1 MSYVIDALR
10 FFGKNMNNTF
20 ETGKR
25 YHISSENTV
34 NSAVLKVS
42 FRLFFM

>member
-1 MSYVIDALR
+1 MSYAIYELS
-10 FFGKNMNNTF
+10 FFGKNMNNAF

-25 YHISSENTV
+25 YHISSENTL

-42 FRLFFM
+42 FRPFFM